1 MGEGRNAGKGQAREE
16 ASSGHQKSRS
26 SRAGPQAT
34 FVLNSMPRVNPEEQG
49 RLRAQLGYFPEDLVA
64 FGGQKGGDFSKQSFG
79 VPSFSFLIQ
88 SRLVACTCPKDS
100 KNAIK

>member
-1 MGEGRNAGKGQAREE
+1 MPVKDKPGKRLAPDI
-16 ASSGHQKSRS
+16 KSPAVP
-26 SRAGPQAT
+26 RAGPQAT